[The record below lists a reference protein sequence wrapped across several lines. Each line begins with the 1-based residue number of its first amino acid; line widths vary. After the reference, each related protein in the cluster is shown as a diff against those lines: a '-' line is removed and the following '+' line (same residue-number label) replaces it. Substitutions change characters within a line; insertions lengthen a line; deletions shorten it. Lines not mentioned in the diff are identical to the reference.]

1 MPKVFVHGN
10 PETVAIWGPV
20 KEALSERGVEDV
32 VTLSPPGFG
41 VPSPPGWDGLPSS
54 YVRWLL
60 EEIEKLDGEIDIVG
74 HDWGAGHVF
83 GLLAEKPT
91 AVRSWA
97 ADCAGLLHPDYQ
109 WHDMAQV
116 WQTPERGEAAVHAM
130 IELKAEDRTAAY
142 SGLGL
147 PPDIAKSMADGFT
160 ADMGQCIL
168 NLYRAAMQPAL
179 AQLGSHLVALKPR
192 PGLVIDAT
200 DDPYVGSELGREMVE
215 RVGAELL
222 TLDGQGHW
230 WMVTSPDK
238 AAEGLIE
245 FWNGVDQTK

>member
-10 PETVAIWGPV
+10 PETTAIWGPV
-20 KEALSERGVEDV
+20 KEALAERGVKDV
-32 VTLSPPGFG
+32 IELSPPGFG
-41 VPSPPGWDGLPSS
+41 TPSPTGWDALPSS
-54 YVRWLL
+54 YVKWLL
-60 EEIEKLDGEIDIVG
+60 DEIEKMEGAVDLVG

-97 ADCAGLLHPDYQ
+97 ADCAGLLHAEYQ

-116 WQTPERGEAAVHAM
+116 WQTPERGEAAIQAM
-130 IELKAEDRTAAY
+130 LELSSADRAAAY

-147 PPDIAKSMADGFT
+147 PPDIATSMAEGFN
-160 ADMGQCIL
+160 ADMGQCVL
-168 NLYRAAMQPAL
+168 ALYRAAMQPAL
-179 AQLGSHLVALKPR
+179 AQLGSHLVALKPQ

-200 DDPYVGSELGREMVE
+200 DDDYVGSELGREMAG
-215 RVGAELL
+215 RLGVGTL

-238 AAEGLIE
+238 AADGLIE
-245 FWNGVDQTK
+245 FWSSVSES